1 MDIELDL
8 TLPLA
13 ELDFLPVLGAFDE
26 GVVIADKNGR
36 IVFYNQTQSQ
46 IDELEPEYVIGK
58 TVPEVYNL
66 DENSSMILRCIKSGQ
81 PILGELFFYR
91 TCRGKLVNTVNS
103 TFPLMQHGRVS
114 GAICFIKDYNLLD
127 KKISAAPAYSPYQ
140 GQGYGNGTRF
150 TFNDIIGDDEKFR
163 QSVKEARL
171 TADSPSPVMLYG
183 ETGTGK
189 EMFAQSIHN
198 HGLRHASRFIGIN
211 CAAIPENLLEGLL
224 FGTSKGAF
232 TGAVDKSG
240 ILEQANGGTLFLDE
254 VDSMPLNLQTKLLR
268 FLQERKIR
276 RVGGSTDIAIDV
288 KIISSVSSNPQQA
301 LQDGQIRMDLFYRL
315 AVVFIPIPPLRELT
329 NGVESLTRHFI
340 YKYNLV
346 LGKSVIG
353 VSENVINTF
362 RRYHWPGNVREL
374 EHLIEGTL
382 NVIEDEDIIRI
393 HHLPMHFL
401 PPEFTLLTEEA
412 AGPNLNGSTAA
423 EKLPELNGVG
433 TKLSAKDELQLNSMP
448 QSLLRRQKT
457 REKELINMALAESAG
472 NVSRAAR
479 KLNISRQLLHYKMK
493 KYGLQRSNYISPELR
508 REKWGDGKAD
518 FIL

>member
-1 MDIELDL
+1 VDQRLQLADIDYL
-8 TLPLA
+8 TV
-13 ELDFLPVLGAFDE
+13 FNAFDE
-26 GVVIADKNGR
+26 GVIIADKSGR
-36 IVFYNQTQSQ
+36 IVFYNQTQSE
-46 IDELEPEYVIGK
+46 IDDLEPDFVIGK

-66 DENSSMILRCIKSGQ
+66 DHTSSMILRCIENGR

-103 TFPLMQHGRVS
+103 AFPLKQDGRVT

-127 KKISAAPAYSPYQ
+127 KKISATPACSPYE
-140 GQGYGNGTRF
+140 GHGYGNGTRF
-150 TFNDIIGDDEKFR
+150 RFTDIIGEDEKFQ
-163 QSVKEARL
+163 QSVKIAKL

-198 HGLRHASRFIGIN
+198 HGPRHAGRFIGIN

-232 TGAVDKSG
+232 TGAVNKPG
-240 ILEQANGGTLFLDE
+240 LFEQAQDGTLFLDE

-276 RVGGSTDIAIDV
+276 RVGGSTDIPIDV
-288 KIISSVSSNPQQA
+288 KIISSVSNNPQQA

-315 AVVFIPIPPLRELT
+315 AVVFVRIPPLRELT
-329 NGVESLTRHFI
+329 NGVETLTRHFI

-353 VSENVINTF
+353 VSENVLAIF
-362 RRYHWPGNVREL
+362 RRYQWPGNVREL

-382 NVIEDEDIIRI
+382 NVIEAQDIIRLR
-393 HHLPMHFL
+393 HLPRHFM
-401 PPEFTLLTEEA
+401 PPELTLLKENVSVSTSITEE
-412 AGPNLNGSTAA
+412 NV
-423 EKLPELNGVG
+423 EKLPELNGGKRMVSTAHEPLVPEMQESLPG
-433 TKLSAKDELQLNSMP
+433 LQ
-448 QSLLRRQKT
+448 KI
-457 REKELINMALAESAG
+457 REKELIDMALMESAG

-493 KYGLQRSNYISPELR
+493 KYSMQRDNYRSSELQN
-508 REKWGDGKAD
+508 
-518 FIL
+518 

>member
-1 MDIELDL
+1 MDTDLDQSL
-8 TLPLA
+8 CLA
-13 ELDFLPVLGAFDE
+13 DLDFLPVLTAFDE
-26 GVVIADKNGR
+26 GVIIADQFGR

-46 IDELEPEYVIGK
+46 IDDLTPDYVIGK
-58 TVPEVYNL
+58 SVPEIYNL
-66 DENSSMILRCIKSGQ
+66 DHDSSMILRCIKSGR
-81 PILGELFFYR
+81 PILGEMFFYR

-103 TFPLMQHGRVS
+103 VFPMMKQGRVS

-127 KKISAAPAYSPYQ
+127 KKITATPAFSPYE
-140 GQGYGNGTRF
+140 GPGYGNGTRF
-150 TFNDIIGDDEKFR
+150 TFADIIGDDEKFL
-163 QSVKEARL
+163 QSVKMARL

-198 HGLRHASRFIGIN
+198 HGRRHANRFIGIN

-232 TGAVDKSG
+232 TGAVNKSG
-240 ILEQANGGTLFLDE
+240 IFEQAHGGTLFLDE

-276 RVGGSTDIAIDV
+276 RVGGSTDIKIDV
-288 KIISSVSSNPQQA
+288 KIISSVSNNPQQA

-315 AVVFIPIPPLRELT
+315 AVVFIPIPPLRDLI
-329 NGVESLTRHFI
+329 NGVDMLTRHFI

-353 VSENVINTF
+353 VSDNVIDIF
-362 RRYHWPGNVREL
+362 RRYRWPGNVREL
-374 EHLIEGTL
+374 EHLIEGTM
-382 NVIEDEDIIRI
+382 NVIEAENIIRL
-393 HHLPMHFL
+393 HHLPRHFL
-401 PPEFTLLTEEA
+401 PPEFTLLTDEVSRLTA
-412 AGPNLNGSTAA
+412 DSPVDTSKTPDLRKGPDGESVNG
-423 EKLPELNGVG
+423 
-433 TKLSAKDELQLNSMP
+433 MP
-448 QSLLRRQKT
+448 QFKATPESLLRLQKT
-457 REKELINMALAESAG
+457 REKELIHAALMEAAG

-493 KYGLQRSNYISPELR
+493 KYRLQRNKYSPS
-508 REKWGDGKAD
+508 G
-518 FIL
+518 

>member
-1 MDIELDL
+1 MDIELDQ
-8 TLPLA
+8 TLHLA
-13 ELDFLPVLGAFDE
+13 DIDFLSVLSAFDE
-26 GVVIADKNGR
+26 GVVIADKSGR
-36 IVFYNQTQSQ
+36 IVFYNQTQAR
-46 IDELEPEYVIGK
+46 IDDLEPEYVIGK
-58 TVPEVYNL
+58 SVPELYNL
-66 DENSSMILRCIKSGQ
+66 DQSSSLILRCIKSGR

-91 TCRGKLVNTVNS
+91 TCRGKLVNAVTSV
-103 TFPLMQHGRVS
+103 FPLMQHGQVT
-114 GAICFIKDYNLLD
+114 GATCFIKDYNLLD
-127 KKISAAPAYSPYQ
+127 KEISASPAYSPYE
-140 GQGYGNGTRF
+140 GHGYGNGTRF
-150 TFNDIIGDDEKFR
+150 TFTDIIGDDEKFL

-198 HGLRHASRFIGIN
+198 QGPRHARRFIGIN

-240 ILEQANGGTLFLDE
+240 IFEQAHGGALFLDE

-276 RVGGSTDIAIDV
+276 RVGGATDINIDV
-288 KIISSVSSNPQQA
+288 KIISSVSNNPQQA

-315 AVVFIPIPPLRELT
+315 AVVFIPIPPLRELI

-353 VSENVINTF
+353 VSERVLDVF
-362 RRYHWPGNVREL
+362 GRYQWPGNVREL
-374 EHLIEGTL
+374 EHLIEGTM
-382 NVIEDEDIIRI
+382 NVIEAEDIIRM
-393 HHLPMHFL
+393 HNLPRHFL
-401 PPEFTLLTEEA
+401 PPEFTLLAEEA
-412 AGPNLNGSTAA
+412 SSLAANSKTDVESTPESSGVHSGQRAA
-423 EKLPELNGVG
+423 DAPPIK
-433 TKLSAKDELQLNSMP
+433 TAP
-448 QSLLRRQKT
+448 QSLLGLQKT
-457 REKELINMALAESAG
+457 REKELINLALTEAAG

-479 KLNISRQLLHYKMK
+479 KLSISRQLLHYKMK
-493 KYGLQRSNYISPELR
+493 KYSLERSSYGS
-508 REKWGDGKAD
+508 
-518 FIL
+518 